1 MLQNPNHG
9 GSRQASGNARL
20 IIKKGT
26 FNIRRNP
33 LFNNSLSTNVANSQ
47 SNGNNNS
54 NSSNFNS
61 LTWNNERSFASV
73 DSETFNNGKSCS
85 NTLGH
90 SISQQN

>member
-20 IIKKGT
+20 IIKKGA
-26 FNIRRNP
+26 FHIRRNP
-33 LFNNSLSTNVANSQ
+33 LFNNSLSTNATNSQ
-47 SNGNNNS
+47 NNGNSNNNS
-54 NSSNFNS
+54 NTFNS
-61 LTWNNERSFASV
+61 LMWNNERSFASV
-73 DSETFNNGKSCS
+73 DSETFNNGKNCF